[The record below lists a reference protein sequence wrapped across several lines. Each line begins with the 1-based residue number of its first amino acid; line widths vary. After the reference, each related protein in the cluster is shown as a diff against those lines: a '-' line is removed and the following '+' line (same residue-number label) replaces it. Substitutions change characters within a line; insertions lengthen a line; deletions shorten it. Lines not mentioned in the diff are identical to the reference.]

1 MSVFEQG
8 ADAKMCQVT
17 ITTAFEKANLHVQI
31 AASLQYIISLL
42 LLLLYVF
49 LSFSLCIPREWDA
62 NLHVSIAT
70 MGRCSFLDAR
80 PVSGFPSSIKN
91 NMFIFLVLGQIPVV
105 IKKQ

>member
-42 LLLLYVF
+42 LLLLYV
-49 LSFSLCIPREWDA
+49 
-62 NLHVSIAT
+62 
-70 MGRCSFLDAR
+70 
-80 PVSGFPSSIKN
+80 PVFTAWYS
-91 NMFIFLVLGQIPVV
+91 M
-105 IKKQ
+105 